1 MLPKLPKPR
10 LLAAALLS
18 ASAITAMANPVVID
32 FESAPPLTLVGPT
45 QTDTQYTEGGVT
57 FTPSGGDAQ
66 VDLSF
71 CALGFESCIS
81 NNDTTYLSAF
91 NGATVTISTSH
102 WFTLDKLDAAF
113 FPAPT
118 PAGFYSGL
126 SFGLHV
132 AGTLLGGGT
141 AEATLNLIEDVF
153 AGDFLFSSYAGL
165 GTAQLQSVTFSAC
178 WFDSSNACV
187 RGGSEFDAAFL
198 LGNDLA
204 FALDNVAVSI
214 PEPSALWLAGLGLA
228 GLAANRRRRTAR

>member
-1 MLPKLPKPR
+1 MLPTLLKPR

-18 ASAITAMANPVVID
+18 ASAITAVANPVVID

-45 QTDTQYTEGGVT
+45 QPDTQYTEGGLT
-57 FTPSGGDAQ
+57 FTPNGGDAQ
-66 VDLSF
+66 IDLSF
-71 CALGFESCIS
+71 CALGAESCVS
-81 NNDTTYLSAF
+81 NNSTTYLTAF
-91 NGATVTISTSH
+91 NGATVTISASR
-102 WFTLDKLDAAF
+102 WFTLDSLDASF

-126 SFGLHV
+126 NFGLQL
-132 AGTLLGGGT
+132 AGTLWGGGT
-141 AEATLNLIEDVF
+141 TDATLSLVEDVF

-165 GTAQLQSVTFSAC
+165 GAAQLQSVTFSAC

-198 LGNDLA
+198 FGNDLA

-228 GLAANRRRRTAR
+228 GLAVSRRRAAR